1 MHTVSTQD
9 TLECGPVHLM
19 VANRAIQP
27 IANSSSIQLQPKI
40 GNSIYYLSNSL
51 QKNTD

>member
-9 TLECGPVHLM
+9 TLKCQPIHQV

-27 IANSSSIQLQPKI
+27 IANSSSIQLQPHMQLNVLYVKCTP
-40 GNSIYYLSNSL
+40 
-51 QKNTD
+51 KNTN